1 MSLSTPFLC
10 CQDALDFCLRLSQG
24 RLQQNSV
31 ALNAAL
37 AVLEAKEQWRLVL
50 QACEAGD
57 SKICLH
63 NFAFRKRQGT
73 LSRFEGNYVFEHSGR
88 SQDAC
93 VYLNVIFLV
102 DSRHGRIAH
111 FGYVRCQKFKLGWRL
126 QPFNN
131 VPHWGDAQ
139 CRCNWVWFRPVSLQP
154 VQPMAG
160 GWDGRKWLESWGC
173 DGWIKDSEI

>member
-10 CQDALDFCLRLSQG
+10 CQDALDFSLRLSQG

-57 SKICLH
+57 SKICLD
-63 NFAFRKRQGT
+63 NFAFPKRQGT
-73 LSRFEGNYVFEHSGR
+73 LSRFEGNYVFEYSGR

-93 VYLNVIFLV
+93 VYLNVIFFLV
-102 DSRHGRIAH
+102 DSRYGRIAR
-111 FGYVRCQKFKLGWRL
+111 FGYMRFPEVQAWMATGTLQQHPSLRRCPMSMQEGMIPPCQLAVIPANGRRLGWEEMVGEL
-126 QPFNN
+126 GM
-131 VPHWGDAQ
+131 W
-139 CRCNWVWFRPVSLQP
+139 
-154 VQPMAG
+154 
-160 GWDGRKWLESWGC
+160 WL
-173 DGWIKDSEI
+173 DQRF